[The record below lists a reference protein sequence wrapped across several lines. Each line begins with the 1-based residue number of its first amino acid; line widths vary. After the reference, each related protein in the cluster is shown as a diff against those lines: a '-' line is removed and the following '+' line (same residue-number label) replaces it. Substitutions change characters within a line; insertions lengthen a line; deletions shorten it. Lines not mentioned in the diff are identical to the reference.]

1 MADNTPDP
9 KKLKESKQ
17 EAEEITSTFRDYRDI
32 LKEVNVEIGKKNNS
46 LKEAQKSY
54 TKLESIASQLAND
67 EENLVSL
74 SQDQIDKLREQST
87 IQLKSIKDAADRL
100 AKEKDILEID
110 DDIFKKKLEELKA
123 TNQLDEKEESLLKA
137 RKEQFT
143 IEENFLKNVEKRLKQ
158 EENINKAMGLGGA
171 ALKGANEAM
180 AKFGLGQVA
189 SLMNFDKANEAM
201 KKQAKLVTDNGNKAA
216 GFAGKFKVLSAGLSE
231 LGKGLAKNLT
241 DPLVI
246 IGGMINGFLKLNKAQ
261 TEYGRLTGSNI
272 NSLDTLNGKL
282 ITGVDYIQ
290 AATDLTKQFGFAA
303 DAVFTKEDIEE
314 VAEMT
319 TQIGLAAEE
328 AGALAA
334 LSKING
340 KEIKDQNDSL
350 IKEVNQFQ
358 KVNGVALN
366 KKQILQDVAKSS
378 LAFQVSMGGN
388 EKKIAAAAMEA
399 RKLGLTLVEIEK
411 TADSLLNFEQSIAN
425 ELEAELLTGK
435 ELNLDRARGLALNND
450 MEGVAKE
457 IGKNQ
462 AIISTFA
469 HGNRIQQDAIAKSLG
484 LSRDEVAKM
493 IVADKMR
500 RNVNRE
506 ALNDN
511 EKALYDDM
519 KRVEVQKQF
528 EIVISKVQQ
537 ALFPIVEGFAK
548 LLDNSY
554 VLIPLLTVIG
564 TIIAVKI
571 AKSISNTVKDMKSLG
586 KGFASM
592 FKSSKDAIPKTD
604 SISKAAQSTKGVK
617 GSQGKETK
625 NFLKGLGDGLASMGG
640 PNFMKVVTGA
650 LALGVA
656 SIILGG
662 SFALAMMMLKNV
674 DPVQMIAFSASLGI
688 LGATVALM
696 GKYASGIIQGA
707 LAMGILAVA
716 LIPAAFAF
724 SLLKGVDISSIVAF
738 SIALPLLALAAAGL
752 GFLFPFIALG
762 SAALAILGLA
772 LMPAAIAFNMLK
784 GIDFKVVESFS
795 TMLLGLATDVAEMG
809 GMFISITLGAVSLGI
824 LGLALMAFAVG
835 AAVAARIAPDISLL
849 KDSIKALADPEMLT
863 GIKETGPALVALG
876 VGAAAFGIGLIGL
889 GYGLALFTVGAAMAS
904 MVADKLEPLFDQLIK
919 LADPVLAAGLM
930 LTASALIPLSIGLT
944 AVGAAIAA
952 GGMGSL
958 IGSVLG
964 IGSGGGI
971 ISQLERLAR
980 IGNPLKL
987 AAVSINELAVGLK
1000 QVANALRDLDVEKIE
1015 ALEDFVITE
1024 ALASAGKNIVAAFT
1038 APLQAIGNLLGG
1050 GGESDEDVMREIRD
1064 LLREIKNKEGVVTL
1078 DGNKVGTALGM
1089 GRYKTQ

>member
-17 EAEEITSTFRDYRDI
+17 ETEEITSSFRDYRDI
-32 LKEVNVEIGKKNNS
+32 LKEINVEIGKKNNS

-54 TKLESIASQLAND
+54 TKLESIASQLVND
-67 EENLVSL
+67 EEDLASL
-74 SQDQIDKLREQST
+74 SQDQINKLREQSS
-87 IQLKSIKDAADRL
+87 IQLQNVKDAADRL
-100 AKEKDILEID
+100 LKEKGILATDEFIL
-110 DDIFKKKLEELKA
+110 KKKIEQLVASGDLKEEEEALLTAKKEGFKI
-123 TNQLDEKEESLLKA
+123 EKE
-137 RKEQFT
+137 
-143 IEENFLKNVEKRLKQ
+143 FLEKVEKRLKQ
-158 EENINKAMGLGGA
+158 EENINKALGLGGA

-231 LGKGLAKNLT
+231 VGKGLAKNLT

-399 RKLGLTLVEIEK
+399 RKLGLTLADIEK

-484 LSRDEVAKM
+484 MSRDEVAKM

-506 ALNDN
+506 ALNDQ

-528 EIVISKVQQ
+528 EIVISKIQQ
-537 ALFPIVEGFAK
+537 ALFPVVEGFAK
-548 LLDNSY
+548 LLDHSY
-554 VLIPLLTVIG
+554 VLIPLLTAIG
-564 TIIAVKI
+564 AIIAVKI
-571 AKSISNTVKDMKSLG
+571 AKSISNTVKDMKGLG

-604 SISKAAQSTKGVK
+604 SIGKAAQSTKGVK

-625 NFLKGLGDGLASMGG
+625 SFLQGLGDGLASMGKKFG
-640 PNFMKVVTGA
+640 DVVKGA
-650 LALGVA
+650 VALGIA

-662 SFALAMMMLKNV
+662 SFALAMMMLKDV

-762 SAALAILGLA
+762 AGALAILGLA

-863 GIKETGPALVALG
+863 GIKETGPALIALG

-1024 ALASAGKNIVAAFT
+1024 SLASAGKNIVAAFT